1 MIDFLKKCG
10 LNDIE
15 IKEIEEIN
23 GDFNLYNLSSNEFD
37 VIKMID
43 YLTQNGIN
51 NIKQIL
57 MYNIN
62 IFFSS
67 FEEFQDLFDKKDKK
81 IVSIINMEYN
91 NSDL

>member
-43 YLTQNGIN
+43 YYTNQSFT
-51 NIKQIL
+51 IKEIE
-57 MYNIN
+57 
-62 IFFSS
+62 S
-67 FEEFQDLFDKKDKK
+67 FKGVHPKFWSEFMK
-81 IVSIINMEYN
+81 
-91 NSDL
+91 